1 MTIIARTII
10 ANVCRL
16 FAFFLMAT
24 TMAGCNEGPATD
36 AFDDAEPPV
45 WILTDDSLE
54 LGTQDFFTFDIQ
66 HDYTPLD
73 ERVLSDTT
81 CTDYVESTTFDGVV
95 CIAYDGTKA
104 SVTVNEQN
112 FPVATDGAH
121 VTLTA
126 TKPVKVLLTGS
137 TNNGSLKVV
146 GDSKVC
152 IALNGLTLMNPRGA
166 AISCLSKKACYL
178 VTDSVSTLSDDSIT
192 TDPVKPKATEKKSDK
207 KSEKKN
213 VKLSSKKK
221 DKKSDKKKSDKK
233 KSGKK
238 KSDKKKKSDDKPKH
252 DKKKDKKDDK
262 KGKKAEQQK
271 GTIFAEGKLSFG
283 GQAPLTVISRHVDAI
298 HSDKSIFVRRG
309 TRLNVQAHGGDA
321 IQAQKR
327 VRIEGG
333 MLNILSTSRGCSG
346 IVADSIVEICGGRTI
361 ILSQTP
367 GGKGKRNSRGIKSD
381 SIISISDA
389 IVRIKEESRGGK
401 GMRSDHD
408 IFISKAIVD
417 VLTFGDDDKDT
428 GSKNKGIKAV
438 NEVRIDSARVR
449 VRCKHGWNEALEGSH
464 RISITGSLVE
474 TLAVDD
480 AISVGDGDGELIINS
495 GRVYAQGGM
504 DAIDSNGTIHL
515 NGGLIFAYTSG
526 KGSRGF
532 DCDDKEFCIAPE
544 ATVIGIGSQLSP
556 PSQEQLKHTACYVPV
571 PNATR
576 RFLVTA
582 AGSDDLV
589 FGVDSLSF
597 RFTDVDWSVLMSMP
611 EFGEFNSI
619 DVCRSGGVVSPV
631 HTFHSLWL
639 GGRVSDKKVFHTL
652 TFDKTFMQ
660 LHGSHPYVPK
670 SGKSSAKKAGSKK
683 SNDSKGGSKKKND
696 KARNTDKKKG
706 SGKKKLFGGGFLGNS
721 SSGNNSSGSSTSSS
735 SSSSTSSSTSSNS
748 APSVTVVPAPA
759 E

>member
-45 WILTDDSLE
+45 WTLTDDSLE
-54 LGTQDFFTFDIQ
+54 LGTSDFFTFDIQ
-66 HDYTPLD
+66 HDFTPLD
-73 ERVLSDTT
+73 ERVVTDTT
-81 CTDYVESTTFDGVV
+81 CSDYVENTTFDGVV
-95 CIAYDGTKA
+95 SIAYNGAKA
-104 SVTVNEQN
+104 SVTANEQN
-112 FPVATDGAH
+112 FLISTDGAH

-166 AISCLSKKACYL
+166 AISCLSKKACFL

-192 TDPVKPKATEKKSDK
+192 TDPVKPKVGEKKSGK

-221 DKKSDKKKSDKK
+221 SDKKKSEKKKSDKKKSDR
-233 KSGKK
+233 
-238 KSDKKKKSDDKPKH
+238 KKKSDDKPKH
-252 DKKKDKKDDK
+252 AKKKDKKT
-262 KGKKAEQQK
+262 EEQK
-271 GTIFAEGKLSFG
+271 GTIFTEGRLAISG
-283 GQAPLTVISRHVDAI
+283 RAPLTVVSRHRDAI

-309 TRLNVQAHGGDA
+309 TKLNVQAHGGDA

-333 MLNILSTSRGCSG
+333 MINILSTSRGCSG
-346 IVADSIVEICGGRTI
+346 IVADSIVEIGGGRTV

-367 GGKGKRNSRGIKSD
+367 GGKGQRNSRGIKSD
-381 SIISISDA
+381 SIINISGG

-401 GMRSDHD
+401 GMRSAHD

-428 GSKNKGIKAV
+428 GSKNKGIKAKH
-438 NEVRIDSARVR
+438 EVRIDSARVR
-449 VRCKHGWNEALEGSH
+449 VRCRHGWSEAIEGSH

-474 TLAVDD
+474 ALAVDD
-480 AISVGDGDGELIINS
+480 AISVGDGDGDFVVNS

-515 NGGLIFAYTSG
+515 NGGLIFAYTGG

-532 DCDDKEFCIAPE
+532 DCDDKEFCIAPN

-619 DVCRSGGVVSPV
+619 DVCRSGSVASPV

-639 GGRVSDKKVFHTL
+639 GGQVTDKKVFHTL

-670 SGKSSAKKAGSKK
+670 SGKSSAKKS
-683 SNDSKGGSKKKND
+683 GSKKKDAAKKKDD
-696 KARNTDKKKG
+696 KARNVEKKKG
-706 SGKKKLFGGGFLGNS
+706 GGKKKFFGGGFFGGS
-721 SSGNNSSGSSTSSS
+721 SSNGSSSSGSSSGSSS
-735 SSSSTSSSTSSNS
+735 SSSSSSSESSSSTPS
-748 APSVTVVPAPA
+748 ATVVPASA

>member
-1 MTIIARTII
+1 M
-10 ANVCRL
+10 NMCRL

-24 TMAGCNEGPATD
+24 AMAGCHEGPATD
-36 AFDDAEPPV
+36 ASGDAEPPV

-54 LGTQDFFTFDIQ
+54 LGTSDFFTFDIQ
-66 HDYTPLD
+66 HDYSPLD
-73 ERVLSDTT
+73 ECVLTDTT
-81 CTDYVESTTFDGVV
+81 CTDYVESTTFNGVV
-95 CIAYDGTKA
+95 SIVYDGAKA
-104 SVTVNEQN
+104 SVTANEQN

-121 VTLTA
+121 VTLIA

-137 TNNGSLKVV
+137 TKNGSLKVV
-146 GDSKVC
+146 GDNKVC
-152 IALNGLTLMNPRGA
+152 VALSGLTLMNPKGA
-166 AISCLSKKACYL
+166 AISCLSKKTCYI
-178 VTDSVSTLSDDSIT
+178 VTDSISTLCDDSVSI
-192 TDPVKPKATEKKSDK
+192 DPVAPKAEGKKAEKENAKLSAKKSTRK
-207 KSEKKN
+207 KS
-213 VKLSSKKK
+213 

-233 KSGKK
+233 
-238 KSDKKKKSDDKPKH
+238 SDKKKKADGKPKH
-252 DKKKDKKDDK
+252 DKKKSGKPKRDKKKDEKDR
-262 KGKKAEQQK
+262 ERK
-271 GTIFAEGKLSFG
+271 GTIFTEGKLSFG
-283 GQAPLTVISRHVDAI
+283 GRAPLTVISRHVDAI

-333 MLNILSTSRGCSG
+333 VVNILSTSRGCSG
-346 IVADSIVEICGGRTI
+346 IVADSIVDIRGGRTV
-361 ILSQTP
+361 ILSKTP

-381 SIISISDA
+381 SIISITGG

-428 GSKNKGIKAV
+428 GSKNKGIKAE

-449 VRCKHGWNEALEGSH
+449 VRCEHGWNEALEGSR

-474 TLAVDD
+474 ALAVDD
-480 AISVGDGDGELIINS
+480 AISVGDGDGDFVVNS

-515 NGGLIFAYTSG
+515 NGGLIYAYTSG

-532 DCDDKEFCIAPE
+532 DCDDKEFCIAPD
-544 ATVIGIGSQLSP
+544 ATVIGIGSQLSS

-582 AGSDDLV
+582 AGSNDLV

-611 EFGEFNSI
+611 EFGKFISI
-619 DVCRSGGVVSPV
+619 DVCRSGSVAAPV

-706 SGKKKLFGGGFLGNS
+706 SGKKKLFGGGFFGNS

>member
-1 MTIIARTII
+1 M
-10 ANVCRL
+10 
-16 FAFFLMAT
+16 FAFFLLAT
-24 TMAGCNEGPATD
+24 AMAGCNEGSATD
-36 AFDDAEPPV
+36 ASGDAEPPV
-45 WILTDDSLE
+45 WTLTDDSLE
-54 LGTQDFFTFDIQ
+54 LGTSDFFTFDIQ

-95 CIAYDGTKA
+95 SIAYNGAKA
-104 SVTVNEQN
+104 SVTANEQN
-112 FPVATDGAH
+112 FLVSTDGAH

-192 TDPVKPKATEKKSDK
+192 TDPVKPKATEKKSGK

-221 DKKSDKKKSDKK
+221 SDKKKSE
-233 KSGKK
+233 KK

-252 DKKKDKKDDK
+252 VKK
-262 KGKKAEQQK
+262 KGKKAEEQK
-271 GTIFAEGKLSFG
+271 GTIFTEGRLAISG
-283 GQAPLTVISRHVDAI
+283 RAPLTVVSRHVDAI

-309 TRLNVQAHGGDA
+309 TQLNVQAHGGDA

-333 MLNILSTSRGCSG
+333 MINILSTSRGCSG
-346 IVADSIVEICGGRTI
+346 IVADSIVEIRGGRTI

-367 GGKGKRNSRGIKSD
+367 GGKGQRNSRGIKSD
-381 SIISISDA
+381 SLINITGG

-401 GMRSDHD
+401 GMRSAHD

-417 VLTFGDDDKDT
+417 VLTFGDDDKNT
-428 GSKNKGIKAV
+428 GSKNKGIKAKH
-438 NEVRIDSARVR
+438 EVRIDSARVR
-449 VRCKHGWNEALEGSH
+449 VRCRHGWSEAIEGSH

-474 TLAVDD
+474 ALAVDD
-480 AISVGDGDGELIINS
+480 AISVGDGDGDFVVNS

-515 NGGLIFAYTSG
+515 NGGLIFAYTGG

-532 DCDDKEFCIAPE
+532 DCDDKEFCIAPD

-619 DVCRSGGVVSPV
+619 DVCRYGSVAAPV

-639 GGRVSDKKVFHTL
+639 GGRVTDKKVFHTL
-652 TFDKTFMQ
+652 TFDKAFMQ

-670 SGKSSAKKAGSKK
+670 SGKSSAKKS
-683 SNDSKGGSKKKND
+683 GSKKKDAAKKKDD
-696 KARNTDKKKG
+696 KARNVEKKKG
-706 SGKKKLFGGGFLGNS
+706 GGKKKFFGGGFFGGS
-721 SSGNNSSGSSTSSS
+721 SSNGSSSSGSSSGSSSLSSS
-735 SSSSTSSSTSSNS
+735 SSSESSSSTPS
-748 APSVTVVPAPA
+748 ATVVPAPA